1 MRYSPKAVTRTSDGS
16 PTLHNDGTVSWKA
29 GGDWRRTEPGDIPP
43 LVLVHMTPGY
53 VRNLLINKYQEARG
67 M

>member
-1 MRYSPKAVTRTSDGS
+1 MSCARKRATRTSDGS
-16 PTLHNDGTVSWKA
+16 PTLHNDGTVSWQA
-29 GGDWRRTEPGDIPP
+29 AGDWRRTDPGDIPP